1 MATGKRFIT
10 TRVIFALM
18 LREMNTTYG
27 RSAVGY
33 LWAFAEPILGIIL
46 LTAVFSL
53 AMRSPPLGT
62 SFALFYAS
70 GVIPF
75 FCYMHTSS
83 KTAGAVRFSRSL
95 LVYPRVTFLDAVVAR
110 FLLNALTQAVVAYVL
125 LTVLLLTQD
134 TRAVLD
140 LQAIA
145 ASIAMA
151 LFLGFGVGAIN
162 CVIFSV
168 LPSWERIWNI
178 LNRPM
183 FLVSGVFFMFDSMP
197 ESVKAILW
205 WNPLIHIVGMMRL
218 GLFPTYNGDYIS
230 VPYVITLSTVLTVLG
245 LFYLSRYHKKILNE
259 L

>member
-1 MATGKRFIT
+1 MATDKKFIT
-10 TRVIFALM
+10 PRVIFALM

-46 LTAVFSL
+46 LTTVFSM

-75 FCYMHTSS
+75 FAYMHTSS

-125 LTVLLLTQD
+125 LTFILLTQD

-140 LQAIA
+140 FRAIA
-145 ASIAMA
+145 ASIGLA
-151 LFLGFGVGAIN
+151 LFLGFGVGATN
-162 CVIFSV
+162 CVIFSI

-183 FLVSGVFFMFDSMP
+183 FLISGVFFMFDSMP
-197 ESVKAILW
+197 ETVKAILW
-205 WNPLIHIVGMMRL
+205 WNPLIHIVGIMRL
-218 GLFPTYNGDYIS
+218 GLFPTYDGSYIS
-230 VPYVITLSTVLTVLG
+230 ASYVMIVSFLLTVFG
-245 LFYLSRYHKKILNE
+245 LFYLRRYHKKILNE

>member
-1 MATGKRFIT
+1 MAIDKRFIT
-10 TRVIFALM
+10 PRVIFALM

-46 LTAVFSL
+46 LTAVFSM

-75 FCYMHTSS
+75 FTYMHTST

-125 LTVLLLTQD
+125 LTFLLLTQD

-145 ASIAMA
+145 ASIGMA
-151 LFLGFGVGAIN
+151 LYLGFGVGAIN
-162 CVIFSV
+162 CVIFSE
-168 LPSWERIWNI
+168 LPSWERIWAI

-197 ESVKAILW
+197 ESVQAILW

-230 VPYVITLSTVLTVLG
+230 VPYVMSLATIMTVMG
-245 LFYLSRYHKKILNE
+245 LFYLRRYHKKILNE